1 MCASMKL
8 NGYRYNILSI
18 GDHVRIS
25 IWTRMTLNGNWY
37 NIINIELGYARMCMC
52 TSVTLDGN
60 NLCIICVTSWLID
73 NKITII

>member
-25 IWTRMTLNGNWY
+25 IWTRMTLNGN
-37 NIINIELGYARMCMC
+37 
-52 TSVTLDGN
+52 
-60 NLCIICVTSWLID
+60 
-73 NKITII
+73 